1 MLIDL
6 VKSLDSATIIKWSA
20 LAYVIVVIVMSIRF
34 TNRIRKYPYVIDKL
48 VSLETNWDHL
58 GRGKSWVKVSYEYQV
73 GNKSYIG
80 NRLSSMI
87 VAGQVRPI
95 LVRQMAK
102 IQYVSKDE
110 VKVFYDSKKPSKSYL
125 VIEGFLDLFR

>member
-34 TNRIRKYPYVIDKL
+34 TSRIRKYPYVIGKL

-58 GRGKSWVKVSYEYQV
+58 ERGKSWVKVSYEYQV
-73 GNKSYIG
+73 GKKIYIG

-102 IQYVSKDE
+102 IQYVSENE